1 MFSSKVRIVLMV
13 PILYLAQMLL
23 CQFKILLVNT
33 WDNVTLKYLTF
44 WVDLGFPHPCS
55 PTQGSLGRGGGEVKA
70 TLSYLELGW
79 HQIQGLVL
87 VNTS

>member
-1 MFSSKVRIVLMV
+1 MV

-33 WDNVTLKYLTF
+33 WDVTLKYLTF
-44 WVDLGFPHPCS
+44 WVDLGFSHSCS
-55 PTQGSLGRGGGEVKA
+55 PTQGSPERGGGEVKA

-79 HQIQGLVL
+79 HQIQGFVL